1 MPENDVLI
9 CISSNNE
16 EFEKNLLDNKLH
28 PEIKFVKDRNNT
40 PYQVFFID
48 LQKDLSRISQNL
60 IDTYGR
66 CKQHDSKLAVVI
78 LHGEAIDIEKNHY
91 FQKMLDDM
99 GENKPLHRLVFT
111 KDIYQ
116 HFSSAP
122 ATPLDIYL
130 YGAITERKINIS
142 QKGENLLFPLSLDD
156 FINAIIKTL
165 FLSATSGK
173 NFWLLGDSIADL
185 ELAYLL
191 KKNASITGQDDIE
204 INAVKKNDPKTNSLL
219 SIGNKTRAEL
229 NWQPDNEIVDDLK
242 QIVEL
247 YADSPAVKETSREK
261 MNPIHQFLTW
271 VYRPR
276 PKKET
281 QLPTLRRLGKK
292 LLLAILVIYMILG
305 VVFVSAT
312 SLSLQQLEKSV
323 KQALNG
329 DLNQSVTSLS
339 NATRLKE
346 IGESTFAP
354 IVPIANLVS
363 PGGTEKIFNLFSFI
377 DYSSSS
383 LGNLHQTYV
392 LAENLLLSLNNS
404 KVEINYDDYSL
415 ALHSN
420 LSQVYENLNQISF
433 LTSGGKLPKT
443 LDNKIKENPEFKN
456 LKTLEEQVVQFIKVT
471 DIIPK
476 ILSADKVKTVLVL
489 LQNSQVLRPGGGEID
504 YYLLLTLNRGNLISK
519 KYYGEIELDKLYQDA
534 TTIVQKNKIYLAPPT
549 PKLQDLV
556 QDPDFSI
563 SSNNISTYLEKAL
576 KIKPDFIIA
585 TNDLLIQELLL
596 EEKSPIINQFKIDL
610 LGSSGSATYKDQADK
625 YLDRLFNQ
633 DLSLPVLGRTIAKI
647 IGDNQI
653 LLWSADTNTEQLLA
667 SQSYSGVIA
676 LHPCNAGIA
685 SAENCI
691 TQTSYLSES
700 AIQSSR
706 ENPWSSRLISH
717 TINITSPSIQHEY
730 QINYKPKD
738 SQSPGFTISTIY
750 HLYLPSPSTLDK
762 VLLNELPASIK
773 EVEKVVEG
781 SFDHYQIPLNLNSD
795 QDTSVVVQATTITS
809 HTFSVPLSYS
819 VTEYRQPGTTD
830 PGISLKIIYSENL
843 HPTVVTS
850 AFDAQPAQIKL
861 TLPSHTSTFGF
872 TLDQNSQ

>member
-60 IDTYGR
+60 IDTYGQ

-99 GENKPLHRLVFT
+99 GEDKPLHRLIFT

-116 HFSSAP
+116 HFSSTP

-130 YGAITERKINIS
+130 YSAITERKINIS
-142 QKGENLLFPLSLDD
+142 QKGENLLFPLSHDD
-156 FINAIIKTL
+156 FINAIVKTL

-247 YADSPAVKETSREK
+247 YADSPAVEETSHVK
-261 MNPIHQFLTW
+261 MNPIRQFLIW

-281 QLPTLRRLGKK
+281 QLPTLRKLGKK

-329 DLNQSVTSLS
+329 NLNQSVTSLD
-339 NATRLKE
+339 NAMRLKE

-354 IVPIANLVS
+354 IVPIANLIF

-433 LTSGGKLPKT
+433 LTSGSKLPKI

-456 LKTLEEQVVQFIKVT
+456 LKNLEEQVVQFIKVT

-476 ILSADKVKTVLVL
+476 VLSADKAKTILIL
-489 LQNSQVLRPGGGEID
+489 LQNSQVLRPGGGEVD

-519 KYYGEIELDKLYQDA
+519 KYYGETELDKLYQDA
-534 TTIVQKNKIYLAPPT
+534 TTIVQKNKRYLAPPT
-549 PKLQDLV
+549 PKLLDLV

-563 SSNNISTYLEKAL
+563 SSNNISMYLEKAL

-585 TNDLLIQELLL
+585 TNDILIQELLL
-596 EEKSPIINQFKIDL
+596 EEKSQTIDQFKLDL
-610 LGSSGSATYKDQADK
+610 LSSSGSAVYKDLTDQ
-625 YLDRLFNQ
+625 YLDKLFNQ
-633 DLSLPVLGRTIAKI
+633 NLSLPVLGRTIAKT

-653 LLWSADTNTEQLLA
+653 LLWSSDTNTEQLLA
-667 SQSYSGVIA
+667 SQSYSGVIT

-685 SAENCI
+685 SVEDCI
-691 TQTSYLSES
+691 AQTSYLSES

-781 SFDHYQIPLNLNSD
+781 SFDYYKIPLSLNSD

-819 VTEYRQPGTTD
+819 ITE
-830 PGISLKIIYSENL
+830 
-843 HPTVVTS
+843 
-850 AFDAQPAQIKL
+850 
-861 TLPSHTSTFGF
+861 
-872 TLDQNSQ
+872 